1 MTPADSSRAT
11 SALQHRHRNPTTDS
25 AHDINT
31 MKQRFSSLD
40 VKVCRMFRLL
50 AQC

>member
-11 SALQHRHRNPTTDS
+11 SALEHRHRNPTTDS
-25 AHDINT
+25 AHNINT

-40 VKVCRMFRLL
+40 VKVSPMLGLR